1 MNERKEED
9 HVMKNKEMKKWS
21 ESVIRAELGEYYSR
35 PFIWTDTP
43 PRFLE
48 SVLISDYTFLVGKNE
63 LDSYSGWFK
72 MELRAETFLLS

>member
-35 PFIWTDTP
+35 PFI
-43 PRFLE
+43 
-48 SVLISDYTFLVGKNE
+48 
-63 LDSYSGWFK
+63 
-72 MELRAETFLLS
+72 